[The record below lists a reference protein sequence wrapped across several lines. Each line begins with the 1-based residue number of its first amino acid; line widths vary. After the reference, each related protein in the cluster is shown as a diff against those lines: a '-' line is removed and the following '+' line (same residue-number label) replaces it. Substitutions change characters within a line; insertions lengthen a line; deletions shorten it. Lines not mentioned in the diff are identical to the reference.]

1 MLSNVRVVTLITI
14 LAQVAAF
21 VRTAIMAYIFGASSV
36 VDAYNLALVV
46 PVMIAGIVGG
56 WVQSGFVG
64 RYMERLTQSEE
75 AAAKFRT
82 AISQLLLLIAASL
95 AFVMVV
101 SRTLIAGTLV
111 PASAVTTLQLT
122 EAAIIIAAWSLP
134 LTVVSDYMGLV
145 LNCHGRF
152 AAAASAPVL
161 NAIVSA
167 GALWLWPTRDMSAL
181 VMSLLL
187 GGAVQLGTLLLAM
200 RRARLSFVWEI
211 LRLSDD
217 VKATLKLAL
226 PIMPAVVF
234 SNGTVMII
242 QMTCARLGEGAVAIY
257 GYASR
262 LHGAAT
268 QVLIIGISTVLLP
281 RFAALLA
288 RNESG
293 EIVKLLWRIGRAS
306 LMICVFV
313 GAGVWVLGTPVVLT
327 LLGRGHFDH
336 ALGERVGQAWL
347 LLTLSLFPFGLATF
361 FAKLYQAKLRPQ
373 LLSMSSL
380 VALIATTACCLLGYR
395 LSGLSAVLL
404 APLGAQIC
412 VLTFFLWC
420 FRREFGQA
428 GLFPHRFESAAR
440 CVMWILPSVA
450 VDLVIQHVLPSANST
465 AFVFFRGA
473 VFTAL
478 FVASAKV
485 GGGARWVLNTE
496 PACPSRM

>member
-1 MLSNVRVVTLITI
+1 MLNNVRMVTLITI

-64 RYMERLTQSEE
+64 RYMERLTHSAE
-75 AAAKFRT
+75 AAAQFRT
-82 AISQLLLLIAASL
+82 AIWQLLLVIGASFAL
-95 AFVMVV
+95 VMVV
-101 SRTLIAGTLV
+101 SRSLIAGTLV
-111 PASAVTTLQLT
+111 PANTITTLQLT
-122 EAAIIIAAWSLP
+122 EGAMAIAAWTLP

-152 AAAASAPVL
+152 GAAAAAPVL
-161 NAIVSA
+161 NAMISA
-167 GALWLWPTRDMSAL
+167 GALWLWPTRDMDAL

-200 RRARLSFVWEI
+200 RRAQLHFVWEF
-211 LRLSDD
+211 LRLTDD

-288 RNESG
+288 RNESS
-293 EIVKLLWRIGRAS
+293 EIVRLLWRIGRAS

-313 GAGVWVLGTPVVLT
+313 AAGVGVLGTPVVLT

-336 ALGERVGQAWL
+336 VLGERVGQAWL

-380 VALIATTACCLLGYR
+380 VALIATTACCLFGYR
-395 LSGLSAVLL
+395 VSGLSAVLL

-412 VLTFFLWC
+412 VLAFFLWC
-420 FRREFGQA
+420 FRREFGQG
-428 GLFPHRFESAAR
+428 GLFPRRFESIAR

-465 AFVFFRGA
+465 VPVLFRGA

-478 FVASAKV
+478 FVASAKL

>member
-1 MLSNVRVVTLITI
+1 MLSHVRVVTLITI

-46 PVMIAGIVGG
+46 PVMVAGIVGG
-56 WVQSGFVG
+56 WIQSGFVG
-64 RYMERLTQSEE
+64 RYMERLAQSDD

-82 AISQLLLLIAASL
+82 AIWQLLVLIGATLALAMVASR
-95 AFVMVV
+95 
-101 SRTLIAGTLV
+101 SLIAGTLV
-111 PASAVTTLQLT
+111 PASTVTTLQLT
-122 EAAIIIAAWSLP
+122 EAAIVIAAWSLP

-152 AAAASAPVL
+152 AADAAAPVL
-161 NAIVSA
+161 NAVVSA
-167 GALWLWPTRDMSAL
+167 GALWLWPTRDMHAL

-187 GGAVQLGTLLLAM
+187 GGAVQLCTLLVAM
-200 RRARLSFVWEI
+200 RRARLGFVWER
-211 LRLSDD
+211 LRLDGD
-217 VKATLKLAL
+217 VRATLKLAL

-234 SNGTVMII
+234 SNGTTMII

-293 EIVKLLWRIGRAS
+293 EIVRLLWRIGRAS

-313 GAGVWVLGTPVVLT
+313 AAGVWVLGTPVVLT

-336 ALGERVGQAWL
+336 ALGERVGEAWL

-380 VALIATTACCLLGYR
+380 VALIATVASCLLGYR

-404 APLGAQIC
+404 TPLIAQIC

-420 FRREFGQA
+420 FRREFGQG
-428 GLFPHRFESAAR
+428 GLFPRRLESAAR
-440 CVMWILPSVA
+440 CLMWILPSVA
-450 VDLVIQHVLPSANST
+450 VDLAIQHVLPSANST
-465 AFVFFRGA
+465 PLVLFRGA

-478 FVASAKV
+478 FIASAKF

-496 PACPSRM
+496 PACPSHM

>member
-21 VRTAIMAYIFGASSV
+21 VRTAIMAYLFGASNI

-64 RYMERLTQSEE
+64 RYMERLTHSAE
-75 AAAKFRT
+75 AAAQFRT
-82 AISQLLLLIAASL
+82 AIWQLLLLIGASFAL
-95 AFVMVV
+95 AMVV
-101 SRTLIAGTLV
+101 ARSLIGGTLV
-111 PASAVTTLQLT
+111 PANAVTTLQLT
-122 EAAIIIAAWSLP
+122 EAAMTIAAWTLP

-145 LNCHGRF
+145 LNCHNRF
-152 AAAASAPVL
+152 AAAAAAPVL

-167 GALWLWPTRDMSAL
+167 GALWLWPTRDMDAL

-187 GGAVQLGTLLLAM
+187 GGAVQLGSLLLAM
-200 RRARLSFVWEI
+200 RRAHLGFVWEI
-211 LRLSDD
+211 LRFSDD

-234 SNGTVMII
+234 SNGTAMII

-288 RNESG
+288 RNESN
-293 EIVKLLWRIGRAS
+293 EIVRLLWRIGRAS
-306 LMICVFV
+306 LMVCVFV
-313 GAGVWVLGTPVVLT
+313 AAGVWVLGTPVVLT

-380 VALIATTACCLLGYR
+380 VALAATTASCLIGYR
-395 LSGLSAVLL
+395 VSGLSAVLL
-404 APLGAQIC
+404 APLAAQIC
-412 VLTFFLWC
+412 VLAFFLWC
-420 FRREFGQA
+420 FRREFGQG
-428 GLFPHRFESAAR
+428 GLFPRRFESIAR
-440 CVMWILPSVA
+440 CVMWIFPSVA
-450 VDLVIQHVLPSANST
+450 IDLVIQHILPSANST
-465 AFVFFRGA
+465 ALVLLRGA

-478 FVASAKV
+478 FVASAKL